1 MRATT
6 IALAAAI
13 ALGSLPAF
21 GHGPQIQIT
30 KDPNGEIITRRIMNT
45 VANAYPDVLTP
56 QTSVYVMPLTN
67 RADGVWRAMPN
78 NSRLPNGDPEFLG
91 WPGFMY
97 GHGYDTV
104 SNPEPFPVGSRFIL
118 GFTDGLKDWNGSAF
132 DDAGSTELEAYRGPS
147 NAPTALAKTSDSGPF
162 QNLLF
167 PGAAGLSFT
176 AEGNDTHNSIHF
188 RMLGD
193 GTSLDSPLADGIYL
207 LTLQVDNNSASV
219 TPSDPYFF
227 VLHKDADA
235 AELSE
240 AVASLGF
247 AADAVQVIPEPGAL
261 MLALAGML
269 GVCGSTRVGRRPNR
283 R

>member
-1 MRATT
+1 
-6 IALAAAI
+6 
-13 ALGSLPAF
+13 
-21 GHGPQIQIT
+21 
-30 KDPNGEIITRRIMNT
+30 
-45 VANAYPDVLTP
+45 
-56 QTSVYVMPLTN
+56 
-67 RADGVWRAMPN
+67 MPN

-97 GHGYDTV
+97 GHGYNAI

-118 GFTDGLKDWNGSAF
+118 GFADGLQDWNGSAF
-132 DDAGSTELEAYRGPS
+132 EDAGSTELEAYRGPS

-167 PGAAGLSFT
+167 PGAAGLTFT
-176 AEGNDTHNSIHF
+176 AEGNDTHNTVHF

-193 GTSLDSPLADGIYL
+193 GTSLNSPLADGIYL

-219 TPSDPYFF
+219 SASDPYYF
-227 VLHKDADA
+227 VLHKDANP

-247 AADAVQVIPEPGAL
+247 GPDAVQVIPEPAA
-261 MLALAGML
+261 MVLALVGL
-269 GVCGSTRVGRRPNR
+269 TGVCGSVRTRRRRPNR